1 MIGVEGGDS
10 CGISESR
17 HEERLLRVKAK
28 RYEQEYPKGCLNFCK
43 KPQKYG
49 KPQSAFCDW
58 LTARP
63 TESVRLER
71 KSTSF
76 GIYYSKVGYKI
87 NSLHNY
93 LHILTSDTRIL
104 FFLPVWYTQTIFK
117 GDGAIENI

>member
-1 MIGVEGGDS
+1 MATPVELAGQV
-10 CGISESR
+10 R
-17 HEERLLRVKAK
+17 PPKERQRW
-28 RYEQEYPKGCLNFCK
+28 RR
-43 KPQKYG
+43 
-49 KPQSAFCDW
+49 